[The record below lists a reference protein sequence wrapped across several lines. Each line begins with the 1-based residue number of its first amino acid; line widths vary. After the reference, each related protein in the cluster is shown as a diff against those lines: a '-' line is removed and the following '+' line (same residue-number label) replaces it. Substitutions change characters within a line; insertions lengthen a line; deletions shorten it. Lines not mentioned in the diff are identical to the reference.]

1 MKFAHQTGF
10 VRAPQA
16 FIATVLL
23 AGLLAGCGGGGG
35 SAGTGTE
42 QIAGADPAPT
52 PSKFAETF
60 GKQAFG
66 VDGSSHTMPER

>member
-1 MKFAHQTGF
+1 MKFAHQLRF
-10 VRAPQA
+10 VRTPKA
-16 FIATVLL
+16 FVATVLV
-23 AGLLAGCGGGGG
+23 AVLAGCGGGGG

-66 VDGSSHTMPER
+66 VDGDSNTMPER

>member
-1 MKFAHQTGF
+1 
-10 VRAPQA
+10 V
-16 FIATVLL
+16 
-23 AGLLAGCGGGGG
+23 LAGCGGGGG

-66 VDGSSHTMPER
+66 VDGGSNTMPER